1 MGKGEYNKYLKEQQK
16 EALNQKQHDYYEK
29 VNSIIEYANKNK
41 DALIIKGSQ
50 GKLDNLIAKL
60 FDKTVNSIKKIK
72 TIDSEEW
79 GIIGSF
85 IAQIDDG
92 VKEII
97 SENDKILA
105 YYESPDFLKVKE
117 TCDVLMSTQREFNE
131 YISERWSLYL
141 LYLER
146 GLFAMKQ

>member
-85 IAQIDDG
+85 IVTTHNSCQNGHIHQNTPG
-92 VKEII
+92 KPEL
-97 SENDKILA
+97 S
-105 YYESPDFLKVKE
+105 KV
-117 TCDVLMSTQREFNE
+117 LPR
-131 YISERWSLYL
+131 
-141 LYLER
+141 
-146 GLFAMKQ
+146 

>member
-1 MGKGEYNKYLKEQQK
+1 M
-16 EALNQKQHDYYEK
+16 
-29 VNSIIEYANKNK
+29 
-41 DALIIKGSQ
+41 IIKGSQ

-105 YYESPDFLKVKE
+105 YYESPV
-117 TCDVLMSTQREFNE
+117 S
-131 YISERWSLYL
+131 
-141 LYLER
+141 
-146 GLFAMKQ
+146 